1 MNELLGWYGYEKLD
15 SRETQGL
22 NLQHFTAATSPRTSS
37 TPDGSGSEDTSRDV
51 SSNQGATRVLTP
63 GTTNSETKESSP
75 RVEDAVEQAVS
86 FLQQGHVIAVPTDT
100 IYGIACLAQNS
111 TGVRKLYEIKK
122 REQSKPIAICVADI
136 QDIPL
141 WGHVTVSTSVL
152 QELLPGPV
160 TLIFERTPNL
170 NVQLNPTVKF
180 VGIRIP
186 NCSFIRCVAHSCG
199 APLALTSAN
208 MSSHSSTLAVE
219 EFKDLWP
226 DLGAVFDGGH
236 LGENDPLRLGST
248 VVDLSVK
255 GYYHIVRSGCA
266 EETTKKIL
274 EKYHLMEC

>member
-1 MNELLGWYGYEKLD
+1 MCSFSQWVHLN
-15 SRETQGL
+15 
-22 NLQHFTAATSPRTSS
+22 NLQTLLWLKLFKHDNAYKICNALLRNFYFTNNIMNKPIKLKVNLKYHSCQNGLAVAPMNVGLI
-37 TPDGSGSEDTSRDV
+37 D
-51 SSNQGATRVLTP
+51 
-63 GTTNSETKESSP
+63 
-75 RVEDAVEQAVS
+75 DAVEQAVS